1 MALHK
6 TPTIAI
12 IIIAATGLFLTMA
25 AAGVLNKDLAP
36 TDQTPTNRTAT
47 TETGTSGTI
56 NAGQLTSV
64 NVEVYQD
71 QACTQP
77 LTFIDWGNITV
88 GGSANKTLHIKN
100 AGNVPITLNMTSKN
114 WNPPH
119 ANKTMTVKWD
129 KEGTSLT
136 VNHVETAK
144 LTLEVMANTT
154 DITSFSVDI
163 TIIGTG

>member
-1 MALHK
+1 MARHK
-6 TPTIAI
+6 TPTLTI
-12 IIIAATGLFLTMA
+12 IILAATGLFLTMA
-25 AAGVLNKDLAP
+25 TASVLNINIDLAA
-36 TDQTPTNRTAT
+36 PTNGTGT

-56 NAGQLTSV
+56 NTGQLTTV
-64 NVEVYQD
+64 NVKVYQD

-88 GGSANKTLHIKN
+88 GESANKTIHIKN
-100 AGNVPITLNMTSKN
+100 AGTVPITLNMTSKN

-136 VNHVETAK
+136 VNHVEPAT

-154 DITSFSVDI
+154 DITHFTVDI
-163 TIIGTG
+163 AIVGTG